1 MKKGRLYAL
10 MGFVV
15 LVVGTALYTVNFLY
29 EKEQTSQAIF
39 DTKSPEV
46 GNVILKTGHGDVRT
60 AKSGSVSVPSK
71 PALNKDTAVDQDPMD
86 EIQADLPLMNL
97 FTLPTSPPPDPLVI
111 PLSTRLGQ
119 KLSSSNT
126 PAWGNAALIGG

>member
-1 MKKGRLYAL
+1 
-10 MGFVV
+10 
-15 LVVGTALYTVNFLY
+15 
-29 EKEQTSQAIF
+29 
-39 DTKSPEV
+39 
-46 GNVILKTGHGDVRT
+46 
-60 AKSGSVSVPSK
+60 
-71 PALNKDTAVDQDPMD
+71 MD

-97 FTLPTSPPPDPLVI
+97 FTLPTPPPPDPLVI